1 MKRKSLVATTVT
13 KRHHR
18 DEIWLSWP
26 AAAQGGDS
34 SKPAGA
40 TPARTSGHS
49 LSKPICLQHS
59 DARGRRR
66 TPRSLPRRLPAQE
79 LRHGSGRSH
88 ACVLDIS
95 AKWRRATHDRRRY
108 GAMEPGTGVWRGLC
122 QALTSA
128 RATDRTPLRESGVSW
143 MELWEIPVVAP
154 GQRTFP
160 GTLLDLAT
168 TLPSRMDAEPID
180 FVVIIGASDRRCS
193 CSPILRLTPPTWRRP
208 AWHKKRPEPGIMSAG
223 CC

>member
-128 RATDRTPLRESGVSW
+128 RATDRTPLRESGVRLDGIVGNSCCGARAAYVSGH
-143 MELWEIPVVAP
+143 PVGPGHHLAVAH
-154 GQRTFP
+154 GRRT
-160 GTLLDLAT
+160 D
-168 TLPSRMDAEPID
+168 
-180 FVVIIGASDRRCS
+180 
-193 CSPILRLTPPTWRRP
+193 
-208 AWHKKRPEPGIMSAG
+208 
-223 CC
+223 